1 MFAGN
6 VILKAQQIGNNA
18 YNVDARVT
26 RVLARESD
34 IKKLRVDETERKI
47 DIGFYGEPPDDI
59 LRAAEAAVRRE
70 FAGDWKIVSES
81 IDESPLF
88 HRHKVN
94 DHITEFHRAHSQK
107 EPGLFWKRI
116 ALPKWRNRPVPPAT
130 TRDYRVMLA
139 LAGACGLSTLAGFV
153 LQRAHL
159 AGGLVAILFAVAY
172 ISGGWFATQDV
183 WRGLKRGRIDVQ
195 FLMIFVA
202 LGAALVRAWTEGA
215 TLLFLFSL
223 SNALEQF
230 ANHRTNK
237 AIESLLKTAPQKA
250 MRRQNGAWIEV
261 AIEEVQPDDELL
273 VRAGELFPVDGT
285 IIEGETSADESALTG
300 ESLPVAKR
308 IGDSVSSGTLN
319 LDGQAV
325 IRTSLVAEESALH
338 RILSLIETAQRQKAP
353 AQRFTDSFSRY
364 YTWCALGGSAVLFV
378 VLLSVHRPFDIAFY
392 RTMTVLVV
400 ASPCALVLSIPS
412 AILVAI
418 AAGARNGILFRGG
431 VAIENLAGVNQFAFD
446 KTGTLTKGALIV
458 AKIDTFDARSANAV
472 LQMASAVAR
481 FSTHPL
487 ARAIVN
493 ESERRVSS
501 QLDATDFRNIPGLGM
516 QASVENENVLV
527 GSRRLLAER
536 GIDLPDVPMAS
547 TAEVWVATTRPIALI
562 HLADEIRPAS
572 KSVIDFLRKNG
583 MGVTLLTG
591 DRDAAAQAVAAQV
604 GIDDVHAEISPEA
617 KLQYMHRWRQEGKK
631 VAMVGDG
638 INDAPSLTAADVAIG
653 MGARGSDAALEQAD
667 VILMHDK
674 IENVEQAFIL
684 SRRARSIIRQ
694 NIVISL
700 GVVLLLVI
708 SALAEKINLTVGV
721 IGHEGSTVVVVL
733 NSLRLLGFA
742 PRSHHSKPASK
753 LSEET

>member
-1 MFAGN
+1 MKTEEN
-6 VILKAQQIGNNA
+6 LPSPNSIE
-18 YNVDARVT
+18 ARVA
-26 RVLARESD
+26 RLLAQELN
-34 IKKLRVDETERKI
+34 IKQLRVDESARKI
-47 DIGFYGEPPDDI
+47 DLGFYHEPSQE
-59 LRAAEAAVRRE
+59 LLAQTERAVRRQ
-70 FAGDWKIVSES
+70 FAGDWQIFAHSNN
-81 IDESPLF
+81 ESPFF
-88 HRHKVN
+88 HRHTVN
-94 DHITEFHRAHSQK
+94 DHIAEFHRAHPK
-107 EPGLFWKRI
+107 HEPQLIWKHI
-116 ALPKWRNRPVPPAT
+116 ALPKWQNRPVPPST
-130 TRDYRVMLA
+130 TRDYRIMLGLAGLCGLSA
-139 LAGACGLSTLAGFV
+139 LAGFA
-153 LQRAHL
+153 LQRAQFN
-159 AGGLVAILFAVAY
+159 GGLIAAFFTIAY

-183 WRGLKRGRIDVQ
+183 WHGLKHRRIDVQ

-237 AIESLLKTAPQKA
+237 AIESLLKAAP
-250 MRRQNGAWIEV
+250 RRALRRENGAWIEV
-261 AIEEVQPDDELL
+261 AIEKVQPDDELL
-273 VRAGELFPVDGT
+273 VQAGELFPVDGV

-308 IGDSVSSGTLN
+308 LGDSVSSGTLN

-325 IRTSLVAEESALH
+325 ITASLVAEESALH
-338 RILSLIETAQRQKAP
+338 RILALIEAAQKQKAP

-364 YTWCALGGSAVLFV
+364 YTWAALGASALLFV
-378 VLLSVHRPFDIAFY
+378 VLLSIHKPVDLALY
-392 RTMTVLVV
+392 RTMTLLVV

-446 KTGTLTKGALIV
+446 KTGTLTKGALVVTDI
-458 AKIDTFDARSANAV
+458 AIFDARPENAV
-472 LQMASAVAR
+472 LQIGAAVAR

-487 ARAIVN
+487 ARALVL
-493 ESERRVSS
+493 EAERRA
-501 QLDATDFRNIPGLGM
+501 LPPLKAADFRNIPGLGM
-516 QASVENENVLV
+516 QASVNQENVLV
-527 GSRRLLAER
+527 GSRRLLSDR
-536 GIDLPDVPMAS
+536 GITLPEIPLSS
-547 TAEVWVATTRPIALI
+547 TAEVWIATTRPMALI
-562 HLADEIRPAS
+562 HLTDEIRPAA
-572 KSVIDFLRKNG
+572 KGVIDFLKRNG
-583 MGVTLLTG
+583 IGVTLLTG
-591 DRDAAAQAVAAQV
+591 DRDPAAQAVAAEV
-604 GIDDVHAEISPEA
+604 GIEDVHAEISPEA
-617 KLQYMHRWRQEGKK
+617 KLQCMHHWRQEGKR

-674 IENVEQAFIL
+674 IENVEHAFIL

-708 SALAEKINLTVGV
+708 SALAEKINLTIGV

-742 PRSHHSKPASK
+742 PRALTASRA
-753 LSEET
+753 ETPK

>member
-1 MFAGN
+1 VSARDLIVKSEEN
-6 VILKAQQIGNNA
+6 LPSLNSIE
-18 YNVDARVT
+18 ARVA
-26 RVLARESD
+26 RLLAQELD
-34 IKKLRVDETERKI
+34 IKQLRVDESARKI
-47 DIGFYGEPPDDI
+47 DLGFYHEPSQE
-59 LRAAEAAVRRE
+59 LLAQTEKAVRRQ
-70 FAGDWKIVSES
+70 FAGDWQIVAHS
-81 IDESPLF
+81 DNESPLF
-88 HRHKVN
+88 HRHAVN
-94 DHITEFHRAHSQK
+94 DHIAEFHRAHPK
-107 EPGLFWKRI
+107 HEPQLIWKHI
-116 ALPKWRNRPVPPAT
+116 ALPKWQNRPVPPST
-130 TRDYRVMLA
+130 TRDYRLMLGLAGICGLSA
-139 LAGACGLSTLAGFV
+139 LAGFA
-153 LQRAHL
+153 LQRAQFQ
-159 AGGLVAILFAVAY
+159 GGLIAAFFTVAY
-172 ISGGWFATQDV
+172 ISGGWFAAQDV
-183 WRGLKRGRIDVQ
+183 WRGLKHRRIDVQ

-202 LGAALVRAWTEGA
+202 LGAAFVRAWTEGA

-237 AIESLLKTAPQKA
+237 AIASLLKAAP
-250 MRRQNGAWIEV
+250 RRALRRENGAWIEV

-273 VRAGELFPVDGT
+273 VQAGELFPVDGV

-308 IGDSVSSGTLN
+308 LGDSVSSGTLN

-325 IRTSLVAEESALH
+325 ITTSLVAEESALH
-338 RILSLIETAQRQKAP
+338 RILALIEAAQKQKAP
-353 AQRFTDSFSRY
+353 AQRFTDTFSRY
-364 YTWCALGGSAVLFV
+364 YTWAALGASAVLFV
-378 VLLSVHRPFDIAFY
+378 VLLSIHKPVDLALY
-392 RTMTVLVV
+392 RTMTLLVV

-446 KTGTLTKGALIV
+446 KTGTLTKGALVVTDI
-458 AKIDTFDARSANAV
+458 AIFDARPEDAV
-472 LQMASAVAR
+472 LQIAAAVAR

-487 ARAIVN
+487 ARAIVL
-493 ESERRVSS
+493 EAERRA
-501 QLDATDFRNIPGLGM
+501 LPPLKAADFRNIPGLGM
-516 QASVENENVLV
+516 QASVNDENVLI
-527 GSRRLLAER
+527 GNRRLLSDR
-536 GIDLPDVPMAS
+536 GVTLPNVPPSS
-547 TAEVWVATTRPIALI
+547 TAEVWIATTRPMALI
-562 HLADEIRPAS
+562 HLTDEIRPAA
-572 KSVIDFLRKNG
+572 KSVIDFLKRNRV
-583 MGVTLLTG
+583 GVALLTG
-591 DRDAAAQAVAAQV
+591 DRDPAAQAVAAEV
-604 GIDDVHAEISPEA
+604 GIEDVHAEISPEA
-617 KLQYMHRWRQEGKK
+617 KLQCMHHWRQEGKR

-674 IENVEQAFIL
+674 IENVEHAFIL

-708 SALAEKINLTVGV
+708 SALAEKINLTIGV

-742 PRSHHSKPASK
+742 PRALVASRAK
-753 LSEET
+753 TPK